1 MVDLAHKEV
10 LPFLALLAFGN
21 VLNRTTEA
29 YELAVGPGTL
39 KTSKSKCFAPAGQR
53 RVDTRKPDRTGLLE
67 YVEVVKSRLGQQG
80 AAVLSASSPA
90 RVNGRGRLAESVGG
104 GMSIET

>member
-39 KTSKSKCFAPAGQR
+39 KTSKSKYLAPAN
-53 RVDTRKPDRTGLLE
+53 V
-67 YVEVVKSRLGQQG
+67 
-80 AAVLSASSPA
+80 
-90 RVNGRGRLAESVGG
+90 
-104 GMSIET
+104 SIPP